1 MIRMEIA
8 LILVLLFIACMYFSA
23 ERPHTLLHK
32 AFSVLL
38 ITVIVHLI
46 FDAATIY
53 TVNHLDSVP
62 AILNRI
68 LHRMFI
74 GTMALVVYLFYQYI
88 AILVQEET
96 GKTRLLDTAARMF
109 LVVAEIGVNF
119 LVYLTNI
126 RMEQAKKLLLSTSLS
141 IAEVSE
147 RSGYGDYWVFTKAF
161 KKSEGV
167 TPSQYRRN
175 FLEE

>member
-1 MIRMEIA
+1 
-8 LILVLLFIACMYFSA
+8 
-23 ERPHTLLHK
+23 
-32 AFSVLL
+32 
-38 ITVIVHLI
+38 
-46 FDAATIY
+46 
-53 TVNHLDSVP
+53 
-62 AILNRI
+62 
-68 LHRMFI
+68 MFI

-119 LVYLTNI
+119 LAYLTNI
-126 RMEQAKKLLLSTSLS
+126 RMEQAKKLLLSMPLS

-147 RSGYGDYWVFTKAF
+147 RSGYGNYRVFTKAF